1 MKKFIVVNPWE
12 KGQKAG
18 DVFMTKNLHPVLRNH
33 VIAAADQ
40 VAEAKD
46 NSELLA
52 ALAAKDLVIAEL
64 EAKLEA
70 KAAEPEAKD
79 TVATTAPKGKA
90 EAAKPGDAAWA
101 PKK

>member
-40 VAEAKD
+40 VAETKD

-52 ALAAKDLVIAEL
+52 ALEAKDLVIAEL

-70 KAAEPEAKD
+70 KG